1 MFEFITNF
9 LEKSGYLGVF
19 ALMALENIFP
29 PIPSEMIMPFAGFVA
44 ARGELNVVGVLIAGT
59 AGSVAGALPWYYA
72 AKVYGCERLK
82 KLAGRHARWLTITP
96 EDIDH
101 ALEIFHKHG
110 KKAVLFGRLVP
121 AVRTL
126 ISVPAGL
133 GNMQL
138 GQFLLYST
146 IGSLAWTGLLTA
158 AGFLLEDNYK
168 EVAKYVD
175 PVSKVILGGM
185 LAWYLYRVIT
195 WKPAAKSGQQQN
207 VQDKQ
212 HEGS

>member
-1 MFEFITNF
+1 MFDFITNF

-44 ARGELNVVGVLIAGT
+44 ARGELNVVGVLVAGT

-82 KLAGRHARWLTITP
+82 KLADRRARWLTITSK
-96 EDIDH
+96 DIDK
-101 ALEIFHKHG
+101 ALASFHKHG

-133 GNMQL
+133 ANMSL
-138 GQFLLYST
+138 GQFLLYSS

-168 EVAKYVD
+168 EVATYVD
-175 PVSKVILGGM
+175 PVSKAILGAM
-185 LAWYLYRVIT
+185 LAWYLYRVVT
-195 WKPAAKSGQQQN
+195 YKPAAKQVSGKQE
-207 VQDKQ
+207 Q
-212 HEGS
+212 HEQS

>member
-1 MFEFITNF
+1 MFEFITEF

-29 PIPSEMIMPFAGFVA
+29 PIPSEMIMPFAGFVV
-44 ARGELNVVGVLIAGT
+44 ARGDLNLVGVLVAGT

-72 AKVYGCERLK
+72 ARVYGCERLK
-82 KLAGRHARWLTITP
+82 HLAGRHARWLTVDP

-101 ALEIFHKHG
+101 AMATFKKHG
-110 KKAVLFGRLVP
+110 RKTVLFGRLVP

-133 GNMQL
+133 ANMSL
-138 GQFLLYST
+138 SQFLLYSG

-158 AGFLLEDNYK
+158 AGFLLENNYK
-168 EVAKYVD
+168 EVSKYVD
-175 PVSKVILGGM
+175 PVSKVIFGAM

-195 WKPAAKSGQQQN
+195 WKKPAQEASREKESETN
-207 VQDKQ
+207 
-212 HEGS
+212 

>member
-1 MFEFITNF
+1 MFELITNF

-44 ARGELNVVGVLIAGT
+44 ARGELSVIGVLVAGT

-72 AKVYGCERLK
+72 ARVYGCERLK
-82 KLAGRHARWLTITP
+82 RLAGKHARWLTVTP
-96 EDIDH
+96 EDIDT
-101 ALEIFHKHG
+101 ALAAFRKHG

-133 GNMQL
+133 GNMSL
-138 GQFLLYST
+138 GQFLLYSS

-158 AGFLLEDNYK
+158 AGFMLENKYQ
-168 EVAKYVD
+168 EVSKYVD
-175 PVSKVILGGM
+175 PVSKVVLGAM
-185 LAWYLYRVIT
+185 LAWYLYRVVT
-195 WKPAAKSGQQQN
+195 WRKPEKADSRTKE
-207 VQDKQ
+207 
-212 HEGS
+212 HEAG

>member
-1 MFEFITNF
+1 MFDFITNF

-44 ARGELNVVGVLIAGT
+44 ARGDLNVVGVLVAGT
-59 AGSVAGALPWYYA
+59 AGSVVGALPWYYA

-82 KLAGRHARWLTITP
+82 KLAGNHARWLTITP
-96 EDIDH
+96 DDIDK
-101 ALEIFHKHG
+101 ALDAFHKHG

-133 GNMQL
+133 GNMNL

-158 AGFLLEDNYK
+158 AGFMLEDNYK
-168 EVAKYVD
+168 DVAKYVD
-175 PVSKVILGGM
+175 PVSKTILGAM
-185 LAWYLYRVIT
+185 LAWYLYRVVT
-195 WKPAAKSGQQQN
+195 YKPAAKDSAKQQ
-207 VQDKQ
+207 KQ
-212 HEGS
+212 HERT

>member
-9 LEKSGYLGVF
+9 LEHSGYLGVF

-44 ARGELNVVGVLIAGT
+44 ARGELNVVGVLLAGT

-72 AKVYGCERLK
+72 ARVYGCARLK
-82 KLAGRHARWLTITP
+82 RLAGKHARWLTVTP
-96 EDIDH
+96 DDIDT
-101 ALEIFHKHG
+101 ALAAFRKHG

-133 GNMQL
+133 GNMSL
-138 GQFLLYST
+138 GQFLLYSS

-158 AGFLLEDNYK
+158 AGFLLEDKY
-168 EVAKYVD
+168 EQVSKYVD
-175 PVSKVILGGM
+175 PVSKVVLGAM
-185 LAWYLYRVIT
+185 LAWYLYRVVT
-195 WKPAAKSGQQQN
+195 WRKPEQADNRK
-207 VQDKQ
+207 KE
-212 HEGS
+212 HEAG

>member
-44 ARGELNVVGVLIAGT
+44 ARGDLNVLGVLLAGT

-72 AKVYGCERLK
+72 ARVYGCERLK
-82 KLAGRHARWLTITP
+82 RLAGKHARWLTITP
-96 EDIDH
+96 DDIDG
-101 ALEIFHKHG
+101 ALAAFRKHG

-133 GNMQL
+133 GNMSL
-138 GQFLLYST
+138 GQFLLYSS
-146 IGSLAWTGLLTA
+146 IGSLAWSGLLTA
-158 AGFLLEDNYK
+158 AGFLLEDKYQ
-168 EVAKYVD
+168 EVSKYVD
-175 PVSKVILGGM
+175 PVSKVVLGAM
-185 LAWYLYRVIT
+185 LAWYLYRVVT
-195 WKPAAKSGQQQN
+195 WRKPEQADSRK
-207 VQDKQ
+207 KE
-212 HEGS
+212 HEAG

>member
-19 ALMALENIFP
+19 ALMALENVFP

-44 ARGELNVVGVLIAGT
+44 ARGDLNVVGVLAAGT

-72 AKVYGCERLK
+72 ARYYGCARLK
-82 KLAGRHARWLTITP
+82 RLAGKHARWLTVSP
-96 EDIDH
+96 EDIDT
-101 ALEIFHKHG
+101 AMDTFRKHG
-110 KKAVLFGRLVP
+110 KSAVLFGRLIP

-133 GNMQL
+133 CNMSL
-138 GQFLLYST
+138 GQFLLYSS

-158 AGFLLEDNYK
+158 AGFLLEDKYQ
-168 EVAKYVD
+168 EVSKYVD
-175 PVSKVILGGM
+175 PVSKTILGAM

-195 WKPAAKSGQQQN
+195 WRKPENADSRK
-207 VQDKQ
+207 KE
-212 HEGS
+212 HEAG

>member
-1 MFEFITNF
+1 MFEFITDF

-44 ARGELNVVGVLIAGT
+44 ARGDLNVLGVLLAGT
-59 AGSVAGALPWYYA
+59 AGSVAGALPWYYGA
-72 AKVYGCERLK
+72 RVYGCERLK
-82 KLAGRHARWLTITP
+82 RLAGKHARWLTVTP
-96 EDIDH
+96 DDIDT
-101 ALEIFHKHG
+101 ALAAFRKHG

-133 GNMQL
+133 GNMSL
-138 GQFLLYST
+138 GQFLLYSS

-158 AGFLLEDNYK
+158 AGFMLENKYE
-168 EVAKYVD
+168 EVSKYVD
-175 PVSKVILGGM
+175 PVSKTVLGAM
-185 LAWYLYRVIT
+185 LAWYLYRVVT
-195 WKPAAKSGQQQN
+195 WRKAEQADSRK
-207 VQDKQ
+207 KE
-212 HEGS
+212 HEAG

>member
-1 MFEFITNF
+1 MFDFITNF

-44 ARGELNVVGVLIAGT
+44 ARGDLNVVGVLGAGT
-59 AGSVAGALPWYYA
+59 AGSVIGALPWYYA

-82 KLAGRHARWLTITP
+82 KLADRKARWLTISSA
-96 EDIDH
+96 DIDK
-101 ALEIFHKHG
+101 ALAAFHKHG

-133 GNMQL
+133 GNMNL

-175 PVSKVILGGM
+175 PVSKTILGAM
-185 LAWYLYRVIT
+185 LAWYLYRVVT
-195 WKPAAKSGQQQN
+195 YKPAAKDASKAQ
-207 VQDKQ
+207 KQ
-212 HEGS
+212 HERT